1 MIFVMLSYKNV
12 APAYSPQSNLK
23 SEVTSRVSAAHS
35 HQSSFN
41 FIYLFFN
48 LGNNLSSGP
57 FVLKMI
63 SHHSARVL
71 SSLSETWDGSY
82 LALEYCLQTPS
93 LIDSLL
99 WHSTGTMLLL
109 SPQGNASPGA
119 SILAPFVL
127 SQAQNPCVLCSPA
140 VSAYRS
146 ALSARRLPGCSSVER
161 FCYYT
166 GRFSSIICLIFKSSL
181 ILFLLPGK
189 TACCSVTEARETTSQ
204 VHQVRLGCILPAE

>member
-1 MIFVMLSYKNV
+1 MLSYKNV

-119 SILAPFVL
+119 SIPAPFVL
-127 SQAQNPCVLCSPA
+127 SH
-140 VSAYRS
+140 RS